1 MEKEKYSETE
11 IEIIRFTTD
20 DVLTGSPFDED
31 DELPGGAP

>member
-20 DVLTGSPFDED
+20 DVLAGSPFDD
-31 DELPGGAP
+31 NELPGGAP